1 MEKVDMS
8 CARVKQYQSSD
19 IGSAERH
26 NERKN
31 DSYENINVVRE
42 RIPLNVH
49 YRDTDGKSYMEM
61 LRALENDGKVS
72 LRGLRQDATLFDEI
86 IIDVNTMYFE
96 RNGGY
101 DYAKKFY
108 EEAARFLEKKFGAE
122 YVISAVMHADEIN
135 KAATED
141 LGKPVYHYQQT
152 M

>member
-31 DSYENINVVRE
+31 SSYDNINVE
-42 RIPLNVH
+42 PDRIPMNIH
-49 YRDTDGKSYMEM
+49 YRDTGGKSYMDV
-61 LRALENDGKVS
+61 LRELEADGKVS

-86 IIDVNTMYFE
+86 VIDVNTMYFE

-101 DYAKKFY
+101 EYAKQF
-108 EEAARFLEKKFGAE
+108 
-122 YVISAVMHADEIN
+122 
-135 KAATED
+135 
-141 LGKPVYHYQQT
+141 
-152 M
+152 

>member
-31 DSYENINVVRE
+31 DSYKNINVVPE

-49 YRDTDGKSYMEM
+49 YRDTGGQSYMEM
-61 LRALENDGKVS
+61 LRALEADGKVS

-101 DYAKKFY
+101 DYA
-108 EEAARFLEKKFGAE
+108 RNSMRRL
-122 YVISAVMHADEIN
+122 SASLKRNSVLNM
-135 KAATED
+135 
-141 LGKPVYHYQQT
+141 LSLP
-152 M
+152 

>member
-61 LRALENDGKVS
+61 LRALENQGSKGATRARSTKGCS
-72 LRGLRQDATLFDEI
+72 LQPKQTTQKSRG
-86 IIDVNTMYFE
+86 
-96 RNGGY
+96 
-101 DYAKKFY
+101 
-108 EEAARFLEKKFGAE
+108 
-122 YVISAVMHADEIN
+122 
-135 KAATED
+135 
-141 LGKPVYHYQQT
+141 
-152 M
+152 